1 MLNCKAFLKTKP
13 WHLGACLSMSLGLGL
28 GIGFGFALPVFAQG
42 ADAPLSAQE
51 RLDAIRQSL
60 VEASLQTPTKVLT
73 TSWIDANGS
82 LRESSSFKNGM
93 EVRGV
98 RVLAY
103 GRDEVG
109 QPKARLQSS
118 TKSPSVATPQAAEPV
133 TATAPTTTAAKSS
146 FAGVELSFKGLFN
159 KLKQAVVLQEVPQ
172 GPPACTQK
180 AAVSMNHL
188 VSLDLDIAPNANPIV
203 MNVVL
208 AQLQSNWVEALL
220 PNGSRGQAKPWR
232 AVNNLPPA
240 SMSNKMTAYERALVG
255 SRPVALPWHANLKI
269 RTEVLPSQGLEIPF
283 TFTHP
288 SLALHLDFEMQGT
301 EGQAVKFED
310 HYSLVIELV
319 RNEWSPVQLSSESRE
334 LIQTQLQ
341 TWRAHAEQWLSCQH
355 HTPSVTAVNGQ
366 QIEINVGSLVGV
378 KQGDEWLVAN
388 PAYFPK
394 EMVGKNGAPQTLL
407 ARVQSVTPFNS
418 QLVVLA
424 GPIQSVQANWRAWP
438 TETILKEPSL
448 QTASSS
454 SYIREATPAK
464 RPHKPV
470 VNSSSSLGSAAY

>member
-1 MLNCKAFLKTKP
+1 MRHSKAFLNTKP
-13 WHLGACLSMSLGLGL
+13 WHIGACLSLGL

-118 TKSPSVATPQAAEPV
+118 TPSTSVATPQVAEAAA
-133 TATAPTTTAAKSS
+133 TSTAPAKSS
-146 FAGVELSFKGLFN
+146 FAGVELSFKGLLN
-159 KLKQAVVLQEVPQ
+159 KLKQAVVMQEVPQ
-172 GPPACTQK
+172 GPVACTQK

-208 AQLQSNWVEALL
+208 AQLQANWVEALS

-255 SRPVALPWHANLKI
+255 SRPVALPWHASLKI

-288 SLALHLDFEMQGT
+288 SLALHLDFEMLGT
-301 EGQAVKFED
+301 EGQSVKFED
-310 HYSLVIELV
+310 HYSLVIDLV
-319 RNEWSPVQLSSESRE
+319 RNEWSPAQLSSESRE

-341 TWRAHAEQWLSCQH
+341 TWRTHAEQWLSCQH
-355 HTPSVTAVNGQ
+355 HTPSVTAVNGKQ
-366 QIEINVGSLVGV
+366 LEINVGSLAGV

-424 GPIQSVQANWRAWP
+424 GPVQAVQTNWRAWP

-448 QTASSS
+448 QTASAS

>member
-1 MLNCKAFLKTKP
+1 MQACKAFLKTKP
-13 WHLGACLSMSLGLGL
+13 RHLGLCLSLC
-28 GIGFGFALPVFAQG
+28 FGFALPVFAQG
-42 ADAPLSAQE
+42 VDTPLSAQE

-109 QPKARLQSS
+109 QPKARLQNSAPPIS
-118 TKSPSVATPQAAEPV
+118 ETKPQATEPV
-133 TATAPTTTAAKSS
+133 NAPSLAKKSIS
-146 FAGVELSFKGLFN
+146 RVELSFKGFMN
-159 KLKQAVVLQEVPQ
+159 KLKQAVVTQEIPQ
-172 GPPACTQK
+172 GPPACTHK

-188 VSLDLDIAPNANPIV
+188 VSLDLDIDPNANPIV
-203 MNVVL
+203 MNTVL
-208 AQLQSNWVEALL
+208 AQLQSNWVEALS

-240 SMSNKMTAYERALVG
+240 SMSNKMTAYERALVS
-255 SRPVALPWHANLKI
+255 SRPLALPWHASLKI
-269 RTEVLPSQGLEIPF
+269 RTEVLPPQGLEIPF
-283 TFTHP
+283 TFKHP
-288 SLALHLDFEMQGT
+288 SLALHLDFEMLGT
-301 EGQAVKFED
+301 EGQSAKFED

-319 RNEWSPVQLSSESRE
+319 RNEWSPAQLSSESRE

-341 TWRAHAEQWLSCQH
+341 TWRTHAEQWLSCQH

-366 QIEINVGSLVGV
+366 QIELNVGSLVGV

-388 PAYFPK
+388 PAHFPK
-394 EMVGKNGAPQTLL
+394 DLVGKNGAPQTLL

-448 QTASSS
+448 QTASAS

-464 RPHKPV
+464 RPQKPQ

>member
-1 MLNCKAFLKTKP
+1 
-13 WHLGACLSMSLGLGL
+13 
-28 GIGFGFALPVFAQG
+28 
-42 ADAPLSAQE
+42 
-51 RLDAIRQSL
+51 
-60 VEASLQTPTKVLT
+60 LT

-118 TKSPSVATPQAAEPV
+118 TPSTSAATPQVAEAAA
-133 TATAPTTTAAKSS
+133 TSTAPAKSS
-146 FAGVELSFKGLFN
+146 FAGVELSFKGLLN
-159 KLKQAVVLQEVPQ
+159 KLKQAVVMQEVPQ
-172 GPPACTQK
+172 GPAACTQK

-208 AQLQSNWVEALL
+208 AQLQANWVEALS

-240 SMSNKMTAYERALVG
+240 SMSIKMTAYERALVG
-255 SRPVALPWHANLKI
+255 SRPLALPWHANLKV
-269 RTEVLPSQGLEIPF
+269 RTEVLPKEGFENPF
-283 TFTHP
+283 NYKHP
-288 SLALHLDFEMQGT
+288 SLALHLDCEMLGT
-301 EGQAVKFED
+301 EGQSAKFED
-310 HYSLVIELV
+310 HYSLVIDLV
-319 RNEWSPVQLSSESRE
+319 RSEWAPAQLSSDSRE
-334 LIQTQLQ
+334 LIQSQLQ
-341 TWRAHAEQWLSCQH
+341 TWRTHAEQWLSCQQ
-355 HTPSVTAVNGQ
+355 HTPTVTAVNGK
-366 QIEINVGSLVGV
+366 QIEINVGSMLGV

-394 EMVGKNGAPQTLL
+394 EMAGKNGAPQTLL

-424 GPIQSVQANWRAWP
+424 GPVQAVQANWRAWP
-438 TETILKEPSL
+438 TETILKETSL
-448 QTASSS
+448 QTASAS
-454 SYIREATPAK
+454 SYIREAAPAK

>member
-1 MLNCKAFLKTKP
+1 MHACKALFKTTH
-13 WHLGACLSMSLGLGL
+13 WHLGVGLSLCL
-28 GIGFGFALPVFAQG
+28 GFALPVFAQG
-42 ADAPLSAQE
+42 ADTPLSAQE

-103 GRDEVG
+103 SRDEVG
-109 QPKARLQSS
+109 QPKARLQNS
-118 TKSPSVATPQAAEPV
+118 TPSTSVAPPQAAEPLQ
-133 TATAPTTTAAKSS
+133 AKTSS
-146 FAGVELSFKGLFN
+146 VGVELRFKSLLK
-159 KLKQAVVLQEVPQ
+159 KLKQAVATQEVPQ
-172 GPPACTQK
+172 GPPACTHK
-180 AAVSMNHL
+180 AAISMNHL
-188 VSLDLDIAPNANPIV
+188 VSLDLDLDPSSNPLV
-203 MNVVL
+203 MNAVL
-208 AQLQSNWVEALL
+208 SQLQAHWVETLS

-240 SMSNKMTAYERALVG
+240 SMSNKMTAYERALVS
-255 SRPVALPWHANLKI
+255 SRPLALPWHASLKV

-283 TFTHP
+283 TFKHP
-288 SLALHLDFEMQGT
+288 SLALYLDFELLGT
-301 EGQAVKFED
+301 EGQTAKFQD
-310 HYSLVIELV
+310 HYSLVIDLV
-319 RNEWSPVQLSSESRE
+319 RNEWSPAQLSSESRE
-334 LIQTQLQ
+334 LIQSQLQ
-341 TWRAHAEQWLSCQH
+341 TWRTHAEQWLSCQH

-366 QIEINVGSLVGV
+366 QIEINVGSMVGV

-394 EMVGKNGAPQTLL
+394 ELVGKNGAPQTLL

-424 GPIQSVQANWRAWP
+424 GPVQSVQANWRAWP

-448 QTASSS
+448 QTASSA

-464 RPHKPV
+464 RPLKPMV
-470 VNSSSSLGSAAY
+470 TSSPGLGSAAF

>member
-1 MLNCKAFLKTKP
+1 MRTSKAMLNTKP
-13 WHLGACLSMSLGLGL
+13 WYLGACLSLCLGLGF
-28 GIGFGFALPVFAQG
+28 GFGFASPVFAQG

-109 QPKARLQSS
+109 QPKARLQS
-118 TKSPSVATPQAAEPV
+118 TTATPSVAKPQTAEPV
-133 TATAPTTTAAKSS
+133 LATASS
-146 FAGVELSFKGLFN
+146 KTSLAGVDLSFKGLLQ
-159 KLKQAVVLQEVPQ
+159 KLKQAVVTQEVPQ
-172 GPPACTQK
+172 GPPACTHK

-188 VSLDLDIAPNANPIV
+188 VSLDLDLDPSSNPLV
-203 MNVVL
+203 MNAVFS
-208 AQLQSNWVEALL
+208 QLQAHWVEALS

-240 SMSNKMTAYERALVG
+240 SMSNKMTAYERALVS
-255 SRPVALPWHANLKI
+255 SRPLAMPWHASLRV

-283 TFTHP
+283 TFRHP
-288 SLALHLDFEMQGT
+288 SLALHLDFEMLGT
-301 EGQAVKFED
+301 EGQSAKFED
-310 HYSLVIELV
+310 HYSLVIDLV
-319 RNEWSPVQLSSESRE
+319 RNEWSPAQLSSESRE
-334 LIQTQLQ
+334 LIQSQLQ
-341 TWRAHAEQWLSCQH
+341 TWRTHAEQWLSCQH

-366 QIEINVGSLVGV
+366 QIEINVGSMVGV

-388 PAYFPK
+388 PAFFPK
-394 EMVGKNGAPQTLL
+394 ELVGKNGAPQTLL

-424 GPIQSVQANWRAWP
+424 GPVQSVQANWRAWP

-448 QTASSS
+448 QTASSA

-464 RPHKPV
+464 RPLKPL
-470 VNSSSSLGSAAY
+470 VNSSPGLGAAAY